1 MTFARFAAPAIAGL
15 ILAAPAVALAQAQD
29 YPTRPVTLV
38 APWPAGGAIDTL
50 CRILG
55 PKLSDR
61 LGKPVIIENRAGAA
75 SVIGTAAIAK
85 AAPDGYTLVMGGAT
99 ALAVAVTVYKKLPYD
114 PTKDFAPIALVSRIP
129 FVLVAHPSLPV
140 RSVPQLIQF
149 AKEKPGQLSYASG
162 GPGSPH
168 HLYMELLKSMT
179 GIEMMHIPYKGNAP
193 AATDVLAGHVPL
205 MFSDPVPS
213 LPPVRDGRLVALGVS
228 SATRWP
234 ASPEIPPIAEA
245 GVPGFDAVAWSMIV
259 APANT
264 SDAIVNKLHS
274 VLKSI
279 QELPEI
285 QQQMINLGTIP
296 VSSPPPEELQRF
308 INFEIGRWGK
318 IVHQAGIAGSE

>member
-1 MTFARFAAPAIAGL
+1 MTFARFAAPAIAGF
-15 ILAAPAVALAQAQD
+15 ILAAPALALAQAQD

-85 AAPDGYTLVMGGAT
+85 AAPDGYMLVMGGAT
-99 ALAVAVTVYKKLPYD
+99 ALAVAITVYKKLPYD
-114 PTKDFAPIALVSRIP
+114 PTKDFAPITLVSRIP

-140 RSVPQLIQF
+140 RSIPQLIQF

-213 LPPVRDGRLVALGVS
+213 LPPIREGRLVALGVS

-274 VLKSI
+274 ALKSI
-279 QELPEI
+279 LELPEI

-308 INFEIGRWGK
+308 INSEIGRWGK
-318 IVHQAGIAGSE
+318 VVHQAGIAGSE

>member
-1 MTFARFAAPAIAGL
+1 MTFARFAASAIAGL

-99 ALAVAVTVYKKLPYD
+99 ALAVAITVYKKLPYD

-140 RSVPQLIQF
+140 RSVPQLIQL

-213 LPPVRDGRLVALGVS
+213 LPPIREGRLVALGVS

-234 ASPEIPPIAEA
+234 ASPEIPPAPS
-245 GVPGFDAVAWSMIV
+245 VTRSPGTGAARAFS
-259 APANT
+259 T
-264 SDAIVNKLHS
+264 
-274 VLKSI
+274 KS
-279 QELPEI
+279 
-285 QQQMINLGTIP
+285 G
-296 VSSPPPEELQRF
+296 
-308 INFEIGRWGK
+308 G
-318 IVHQAGIAGSE
+318 QAGKSARWVQPNSSQNSGPPTS

>member
-129 FVLVAHPSLPV
+129 FVLVAHPSLLV

-213 LPPVRDGRLVALGVS
+213 LPPIRDGRLVALGVS

-234 ASPEIPPIAEA
+234 ASPEIPPVAEA
-245 GVPGFDAVAWSMIV
+245 GVPGFDAVGWSMIV

-296 VSSPPPEELQRF
+296 ISSPPPEELQRF

>member
-213 LPPVRDGRLVALGVS
+213 LPPIRDGRLVALGVS

-296 VSSPPPEELQRF
+296 ISSPPPEELQRF

>member
-1 MTFARFAAPAIAGL
+1 MVFAAQNVS
-15 ILAAPAVALAQAQD
+15 LARAQD
-29 YPTRPVTLV
+29 YPTRPVTLI

-75 SVIGTAAIAK
+75 SVIGTAAVAK
-85 AAPDGYTLVMGGAT
+85 AQPDGYTLVMGGGT
-99 ALAVAVTVYKKLPYD
+99 ALAVAVTVYKRLGYD
-114 PTKDFAPIALVSRIP
+114 PTKDFAPIAFISRIP

-140 RSVPQLIQF
+140 RSLPQLIQL

-179 GIEMMHIPYKGNAP
+179 GMEMTYIPYKGNAP
-193 AATDVLAGHVPL
+193 ATTDVLAGHVPL

-213 LPPVRDGRLVALGVS
+213 LPPIRERRLVALGVS
-228 SATRWP
+228 SLTRWP
-234 ASPEIPPIAEA
+234 AAPEIPPIAEA

-264 SDAIVNKLHS
+264 PNAIANKLHS
-274 VLKSI
+274 ALKDI
-279 QELPEI
+279 LELPDI
-285 QQQMINLGTIP
+285 QQQLINLGMTP
-296 VSSPPPEELQRF
+296 VSSPPPEELRRF
-308 INFEIGRWGK
+308 INSEIGRWSK
-318 IVHQAGIAGSE
+318 VVHQAGIAGSE

>member
-1 MTFARFAAPAIAGL
+1 LLRRRCPCASEWFQQSHAAPTIAGL
-15 ILAAPAVALAQAQD
+15 ILAAPAAALAQAQD

-140 RSVPQLIQF
+140 RSVPQLIQL

-205 MFSDPVPS
+205 MFSS
-213 LPPVRDGRLVALGVS
+213 CRRLQ
-228 SATRWP
+228 TRK
-234 ASPEIPPIAEA
+234 AS
-245 GVPGFDAVAWSMIV
+245 WS
-259 APANT
+259 
-264 SDAIVNKLHS
+264 
-274 VLKSI
+274 
-279 QELPEI
+279 
-285 QQQMINLGTIP
+285 
-296 VSSPPPEELQRF
+296 
-308 INFEIGRWGK
+308 
-318 IVHQAGIAGSE
+318 

>member
-1 MTFARFAAPAIAGL
+1 MTFARFAAPAIAGF
-15 ILAAPAVALAQAQD
+15 ILAAPALALAQAQD

-85 AAPDGYTLVMGGAT
+85 AAPDGYMLVMGGAT
-99 ALAVAVTVYKKLPYD
+99 ALAVAITVYKKLPYD
-114 PTKDFAPIALVSRIP
+114 PTKDFAPITLVSRIP

-140 RSVPQLIQF
+140 RSIPQLIQF

-162 GPGSPH
+162 GPGSRH

-193 AATDVLAGHVPL
+193 AASRKEAAIL
-205 MFSDPVPS
+205 
-213 LPPVRDGRLVALGVS
+213 
-228 SATRWP
+228 
-234 ASPEIPPIAEA
+234 SP
-245 GVPGFDAVAWSMIV
+245 F
-259 APANT
+259 
-264 SDAIVNKLHS
+264 L
-274 VLKSI
+274 
-279 QELPEI
+279 
-285 QQQMINLGTIP
+285 
-296 VSSPPPEELQRF
+296 
-308 INFEIGRWGK
+308 
-318 IVHQAGIAGSE
+318 